1 MKKIIVIFAFLGL
14 VLSSFLVV
22 AQVSKKANA
31 TKKIPSCENCK
42 VIDPSERESTN

>member
-1 MKKIIVIFAFLGL
+1 MLIAFVGL

-22 AQVSKKANA
+22 AQVSKKTNA

-42 VIDPSERESTN
+42 VLSPSESESTN

>member
-1 MKKIIVIFAFLGL
+1 MKKIIILVAFLGL

-22 AQVSKKANA
+22 AQVSKKTNA

-42 VIDPSERESTN
+42 VIVPSESVTTN